1 MLNTVIK
8 AVHCWVRSLLLAGS
22 ILEYFLPVHCL
33 SESLALMIAFKLI
46 KHNKELE
53 SEGGKLNLHALIFN
67 LHYLT
72 VYLGLESSFFVL

>member
-1 MLNTVIK
+1 
-8 AVHCWVRSLLLAGS
+8 
-22 ILEYFLPVHCL
+22 
-33 SESLALMIAFKLI
+33 MIAFKLI